1 MSRYSAKTASNTA
14 THAVVR
20 SWAALSASSFMSAA
34 RNWSRQ
40 MPPSPPLP
48 TDNSSAQSSS
58 PKRDHQQ
65 LPKLPRPEREQQQQK
80 QDDRQHNL
88 FRNSGRHGSD
98 STGYHHVTSKPRP
111 SSLPRNSTANLHRRT
126 TLVRSVAAIKR
137 ESGRG
142 GLIRIQ
148 SALYK
153 G

>member
-65 LPKLPRPEREQQQQK
+65 LPKLPRSEREQQQQK

-88 FRNSGRHGSD
+88 FRIPADTAPIPPGTIALPPNQDHHHLVVIQPPTFIDEQRLSG
-98 STGYHHVTSKPRP
+98 
-111 SSLPRNSTANLHRRT
+111 
-126 TLVRSVAAIKR
+126 
-137 ESGRG
+137 
-142 GLIRIQ
+142 
-148 SALYK
+148 ALRQLNVK
-153 G
+153 VGVG